1 MNSYKLNGIV
11 GHTLRSAICKFFSIP
26 HTEIYKKVKDISN
39 DGIITTDGGKQY
51 KVILKEI
58 NNDTI

>member
-1 MNSYKLNGIV
+1 MNSYKLNGMV
-11 GHTLRSAICKFFSIP
+11 GHTLRITICKFFSIP

-39 DGIITTDGGKQY
+39 DDIITTDDDRQY

-58 NNDTI
+58 NNGQ

>member
-1 MNSYKLNGIV
+1 MNSYKLNGTV
-11 GHTLRSAICKFFSIP
+11 GHTLRSAICKFFNIP
-26 HTEIYKKVKDISN
+26 HTEIYKKVKDIN
-39 DGIITTDGGKQY
+39 NAGIITTDDDRQY

>member
-1 MNSYKLNGIV
+1 MNSYKLNGMV
-11 GHTLRSAICKFFSIP
+11 GHTLRIAICKFFSIP

-39 DGIITTDGGKQY
+39 DGIITTDDGRQY
-51 KVILKEI
+51 KVTLKEI

>member
-1 MNSYKLNGIV
+1 MV
-11 GHTLRSAICKFFSIP
+11 GHTLRITICKFFSIP

-39 DGIITTDGGKQY
+39 SGIITTDDGKQY